1 MFEIERSR
9 NAKSLVGFCELNGL
23 PNIRLWTNINEIQR
37 ALKKNDLLAYIAES
51 LLEEEAQ
58 SILGVIAGYFEEEG
72 RVWLEMLAVSKEY
85 RRIGIGTALINQVC
99 EIGTSNNYR
108 GCFVDVDV
116 SNSGAIAFYKK
127 CGFKQVGEIKHYFY
141 DDTDALIFMKR
152 L

>member
-9 NAKSLVGFCELNGL
+9 NAKSLVGFCKLNGL
-23 PNIRLWTNINEIQR
+23 PNIRLWTNINEIQE
-37 ALKKNDLLAYIAES
+37 ALNKNDLLAYIAES

-85 RRIGIGTALINQVC
+85 RRIGIGKALINQIC

-108 GCFVDVDV
+108 GCFVDVEV
-116 SNSGAIAFYKK
+116 SNSGAITFYKN